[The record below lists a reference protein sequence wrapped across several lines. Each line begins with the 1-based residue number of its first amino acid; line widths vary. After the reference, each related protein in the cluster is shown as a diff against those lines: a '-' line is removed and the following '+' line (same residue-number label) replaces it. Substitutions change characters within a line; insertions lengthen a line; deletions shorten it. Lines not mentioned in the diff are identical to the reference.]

1 MICLLINNSEI
12 DYVMCWLIFVK
23 KLKEIYVIERYFVLF
38 IFKGEMFLI

>member
-1 MICLLINNSEI
+1 MICLLINNSVI
-12 DYVMCWLIFVK
+12 DYVMYWLIFVK